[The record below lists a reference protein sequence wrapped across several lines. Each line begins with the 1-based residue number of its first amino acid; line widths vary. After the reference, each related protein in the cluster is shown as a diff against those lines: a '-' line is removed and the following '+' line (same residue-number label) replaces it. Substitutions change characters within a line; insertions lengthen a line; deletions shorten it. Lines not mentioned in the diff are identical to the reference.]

1 MIGERIYSGSPYE
14 EKAGYARAVV
24 VDGWIFVSG
33 TTGFDPDTKQ
43 FPEDIESQCENA
55 FRNIS
60 RALAEAGAT
69 LDDLVRVLIFVTSQ
83 PEFERIMPII
93 RKHCYRKEAL
103 KFSRRSEVAAR
114 CVRVE
119 IGKRISGRTK
129 WQTKHHCKLDFSAIP
144 GSLCST

>member
-1 MIGERIYSGSPYE
+1 MIGERVYSGSPYE

-43 FPEDIESQCENA
+43 FPEDVESQCENC

-69 LDDLVRVLIFVTSQ
+69 LDDLVRVLIFVTSLYGL
-83 PEFERIMPII
+83 FAYATFFLTLSLLII
-93 RKHCYRKEAL
+93 QMTLASAFFISVVIAL
-103 KFSRRSEVAAR
+103 AVQ
-114 CVRVE
+114 
-119 IGKRISGRTK
+119 G
-129 WQTKHHCKLDFSAIP
+129 
-144 GSLCST
+144 GSLWAIRHEASAQAEHCRDQR